1 MAEEKTAGAK
11 PAKPHIKFPRIP
23 SRFMLRGD
31 SYSSYW
37 GGIAFRIKL
46 ARYLLLTALIIFL
59 VVMIFAYHSDL
70 TLENLQYMMRYL
82 NTDSPEYTG
91 RYRTIYF
98 NQSDKLQVGSYK
110 GELAVVDEK
119 SVTLYNMLGNSTL
132 TYSINMQTPML
143 LTSDRYMLVY
153 GLGENTFTVSNAFS
167 KIYSETLEY
176 PIWGA
181 SISDN
186 LFAIVSN
193 TMEYRSAVTIYDSSF
208 RKISV
213 IYKDKLV
220 MDTVFRDD
228 SRVAMLSVYNE
239 NGGFMTELMIF
250 DPRSETPLSVQT
262 LQGEMGCR
270 VGWLDGG
277 GVVVLTDSAL
287 HFYDRNFEPV
297 STFDFEGK
305 VPQRC
310 ALSPRGADVV
320 FSQNIIGSGELVVM
334 LDREGNKLSEVG
346 LDGQILDLVSYE
358 DRIYALFDSKIIRIR
373 TADGGI
379 SEAEI
384 ESGGKRMLRKDALTL
399 IVAYSQRVKMYR
411 PEELFP
417 EVGAAVPETTA
428 AEPPEAGHPRDD
440 LYQAEPGTTEELTY
454 APEENPDTVPEEL
467 PEEETWAEDDI

>member
-1 MAEEKTAGAK
+1 
-11 PAKPHIKFPRIP
+11 
-23 SRFMLRGD
+23 
-31 SYSSYW
+31 
-37 GGIAFRIKL
+37 
-46 ARYLLLTALIIFL
+46 
-59 VVMIFAYHSDL
+59 
-70 TLENLQYMMRYL
+70 
-82 NTDSPEYTG
+82 
-91 RYRTIYF
+91 
-98 NQSDKLQVGSYK
+98 
-110 GELAVVDEK
+110 
-119 SVTLYNMLGNSTL
+119 
-132 TYSINMQTPML
+132 
-143 LTSDRYMLVY
+143 
-153 GLGENTFTVSNAFS
+153 
-167 KIYSETLEY
+167 
-176 PIWGA
+176 
-181 SISDN
+181 
-186 LFAIVSN
+186 
-193 TMEYRSAVTIYDSSF
+193 
-208 RKISV
+208 
-213 IYKDKLV
+213 
-220 MDTVFRDD
+220 
-228 SRVAMLSVYNE
+228 
-239 NGGFMTELMIF
+239 MTELMIF

-262 LQGEMGCR
+262 LKGEMGCR

-277 GVVVLTDSAL
+277 GDVVMTDAAL

-411 PEELFP
+411 PEELFT

-428 AEPPEAGHPRDD
+428 AESPETGHPRDD